1 MEDLTDRP
9 AGGGRRAGARAGG
22 VVPRARGRP
31 RDAGAQAVILAAA
44 AEVLGELGPAGFT
57 VDAVAARAGCG
68 KATIYRRW
76 PSRAALMLEAVQRMG
91 LDHTDI
97 DSGSIRD
104 DLVSLL
110 VGLATK
116 LTSTPAGRL
125 FVAVVAEAAGNEA
138 MRVFLRGFV
147 EERQAAAAGLV
158 QRAIDRGELP
168 ASVDPLQV
176 VEMLGGPLFSRLLT
190 RGEVPDRA
198 FIEWTVDVV
207 VAGLTGGPP
216 TLAAR

>member
-1 MEDLTDRP
+1 MDDLTDRP
-9 AGGGRRAGARAGG
+9 AGVGRPPGGRAGG
-22 VVPRARGRP
+22 VLPRARGRP

-125 FVAVVAEAAGNEA
+125 FVAVAAEAAGNEE

-168 ASVDPLQV
+168 ASVDPLHV
-176 VEMLGGPLFSRLLT
+176 VEMLGGPLFAPLLT
-190 RGEVPDRA
+190 KGEVPDRA

-207 VAGLTGGPP
+207 VAGLTAGPP
-216 TLAAR
+216 PPAAR